1 MLQID
6 LVLSVEEMLQSLHL
20 RHLFPQV
27 TLDAPHSIRINKP
40 NTLLSEWCDRLK
52 IPKFITEFY
61 LQWFV
66 SDPFFM
72 TGEELADAINQ
83 PVSSLSSLLSYSLL
97 EALHGEIMYYF
108 AGLSHFYPLNYVHHN
123 T

>member
-1 MLQID
+1 MMLQVD
-6 LVLSVEEMLQSLHL
+6 FVLSVEEMLQSLHL

-27 TLDAPHSIRINKP
+27 IRDPPHSICINKP
-40 NTLLSEWCDRLK
+40 NTLLSEWCDTMK

-61 LQWFV
+61 LQWCV

-72 TGEELADAINQ
+72 TGEELADAIKQ
-83 PVSSLSSLLSYSLL
+83 PVSSLAQVYK
-97 EALHGEIMYYF
+97 YR
-108 AGLSHFYPLNYVHHN
+108 V